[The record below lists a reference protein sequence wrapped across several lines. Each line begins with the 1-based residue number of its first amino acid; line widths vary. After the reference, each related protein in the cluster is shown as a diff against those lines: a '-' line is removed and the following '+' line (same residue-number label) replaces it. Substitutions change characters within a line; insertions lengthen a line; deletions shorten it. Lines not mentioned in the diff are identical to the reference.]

1 MLSLALVGFGLKAG
15 LVPLHFW
22 LPGAHAS
29 APSHVSGLMSGVM
42 IKTGIYGL
50 LRVISLVG
58 AVPAWWGWT
67 VLTLGILSGVLG
79 VLWALA
85 QHDLKRLLAYHSI
98 ENIGIILLGMGA
110 GALGVA
116 YQAPAVAVLGFAG
129 AVLHTVN
136 HALFKSLLFL
146 GAGAVFRATGTRAI
160 DQLGGLARRMPWTW
174 VAFLVGSVAIIGLP
188 PLNGFV
194 SEWLV
199 YQGLL
204 RGGLAVGPVRVAVLG
219 VAALALIGGLALACF
234 AKVGGVVFLG
244 EPRSAAAEQGRERT
258 AGYLLPMAALA
269 LACAVIG
276 FLPSVAVQPVL
287 AVAGSIAGA
296 SLETVQTTLGT
307 VVRAAWGISLVSGGV
322 VLLLIVGWAWRRAL
336 ERRRPP
342 ARSETWA
349 CGYVGST
356 PRMQYTAAS
365 FAAPLLQAFGRA
377 AGVRTERTPAA
388 FHTHPVDLVL
398 EGVVLPRGA
407 RCGGSPRPFDR
418 FSRAACTPISSTS
431 SACSWRCSST
441 CGSVRGRDFLDRD
454 VDIGA
459 RAGHRPAAPGT
470 RHQDEVLA
478 DRSPRRPGAATLL
491 RPRQTVAQ
499 AVHLQPH
506 DDVDVP
512 AGASHGRRDCAGR
525 GLPAA
530 ARWAPSA
537 AALHGRSCRVRV
549 PARTGPLRSGVG
561 GPRHGVELR
570 EHGSEPRGDV
580 LDVCGTGPVPGLRHA
595 RSPHG
600 QPLAERHVRRGPVL
614 GVGARRRR
622 AGAHR
627 HQLVPRSPG
636 GERAGA
642 GGRSRHTPRAHDD
655 PRSHRARP

>member
-1 MLSLALVGFGLKAG
+1 VTVFFLGIAVILAAGGAAWSLQGRTRFADPVFATLTTLGCAAGLVPAVRVLVGGPAVGVSWEMGAPGGTWAFGIDSLSAVFLVVVLGVGLANVLYGIAYLAPERAHRPVGSAHLLTGLFLAAMALVVTAQAIMPFLVAWELMALTAYLLVVFEDEQADVRRAGLVYLAATHIGTLALVAMFALWGTRAGGFTFDAFARASLPASGAAVLSLALVGFGLKAG

-296 SLETVQTTLGT
+296 SLETLQPTLGP

-336 ERRRPP
+336 ERRRSP
-342 ARSETWA
+342 AWSETWA

-398 EGVVLPRGA
+398 ERVVLPAWRQVWRVAEAIRPVQQGRLHTYLLYIIGVLLALLLYLWLGA
-407 RCGGSPRPFDR
+407 R
-418 FSRAACTPISSTS
+418 T
-431 SACSWRCSST
+431 
-441 CGSVRGRDFLDRD
+441 
-454 VDIGA
+454 
-459 RAGHRPAAPGT
+459 
-470 RHQDEVLA
+470 
-478 DRSPRRPGAATLL
+478 
-491 RPRQTVAQ
+491 
-499 AVHLQPH
+499 
-506 DDVDVP
+506 
-512 AGASHGRRDCAGR
+512 
-525 GLPAA
+525 
-530 ARWAPSA
+530 
-537 AALHGRSCRVRV
+537 
-549 PARTGPLRSGVG
+549 
-561 GPRHGVELR
+561 
-570 EHGSEPRGDV
+570 
-580 LDVCGTGPVPGLRHA
+580 
-595 RSPHG
+595 
-600 QPLAERHVRRGPVL
+600 
-614 GVGARRRR
+614 
-622 AGAHR
+622 
-627 HQLVPRSPG
+627 
-636 GERAGA
+636 
-642 GGRSRHTPRAHDD
+642 
-655 PRSHRARP
+655 

>member
-1 MLSLALVGFGLKAG
+1 MTAFFLGLALILAAGAAAWFLQGRTRLADSAFATLAVLGCAAGLVPAVGVLVGRAPVRLSWEMGAPGGTWAFGIDSLSAVFLVIVLGVGLANVLYGIAYLAPERAHRPVGSAQFLTGLFLAAMALVVTAQATMPFLVAWELMALTAYLLVVFEDEQAEVRRAGLVYLAATHVGTLALVAMFALWGTWAGGFTFGALGRASLPAGGAAVLSLALVGFGLKAG

-58 AVPAWWGWT
+58 GVPAWWGWA
-67 VLTLGILSGVLG
+67 VLALGILSGVLG

-98 ENIGIILLGMGA
+98 ENIGIILLGVGA

-116 YQAPAVAVLGFAG
+116 YREPVVAVLGFAG

-146 GAGAVFRATGTRAI
+146 GAGAVFRATGTRVI
-160 DQLGGLARRMPWTW
+160 DRLGGLARRMPWTW

-199 YQGLL
+199 YQSLL
-204 RGGLAVGPVRVAVLG
+204 RGGLAVSPVRVAVLG

-244 EPRSAAAEQGRERT
+244 EPRSSAAEEGRERG

-276 FLPSVAVQPVL
+276 LLPIGVVQPVL
-287 AVAGSIAGA
+287 AIAESIAGA
-296 SLETVQTTLGT
+296 SRETLQPTLGP

-322 VLLLIVGWAWRRAL
+322 VLLLTVGWAWRRAL

-342 ARSETWA
+342 VWSETWA
-349 CGYVGST
+349 CGFGGRGPT
-356 PRMQYTAAS
+356 PRVQYTAAS

-377 AGVRTERTPAA
+377 AGIRTERTPAA

-398 EGVVLPRGA
+398 EGAVLPAWRQVWRVAEAIRPVQQGRLHTYLLYIVGVLLGLLLYLWLGA
-407 RCGGSPRPFDR
+407 R
-418 FSRAACTPISSTS
+418 T
-431 SACSWRCSST
+431 
-441 CGSVRGRDFLDRD
+441 
-454 VDIGA
+454 
-459 RAGHRPAAPGT
+459 
-470 RHQDEVLA
+470 
-478 DRSPRRPGAATLL
+478 
-491 RPRQTVAQ
+491 
-499 AVHLQPH
+499 
-506 DDVDVP
+506 
-512 AGASHGRRDCAGR
+512 
-525 GLPAA
+525 
-530 ARWAPSA
+530 
-537 AALHGRSCRVRV
+537 
-549 PARTGPLRSGVG
+549 
-561 GPRHGVELR
+561 
-570 EHGSEPRGDV
+570 
-580 LDVCGTGPVPGLRHA
+580 
-595 RSPHG
+595 
-600 QPLAERHVRRGPVL
+600 
-614 GVGARRRR
+614 
-622 AGAHR
+622 
-627 HQLVPRSPG
+627 
-636 GERAGA
+636 
-642 GGRSRHTPRAHDD
+642 
-655 PRSHRARP
+655 

>member
-1 MLSLALVGFGLKAG
+1 MTAFFLGLALILAAGAAAGLLQRQTRLADSAFATLATLGCAAGLVPAVAVLVGGRASVALSWEMGAPGGTWAFGIDSLSAGFLVIVLGVGLVNVLYGIAYLAPERAHRAVGGAQFLTGLFLAAMALVVTAQATMPFLVAWELMALTAYLLVVFEDEQAEVRRAGLVYLAATHVGLLALVAMFALWGTWAGGFTFSALGRASLPASGAAVLSLALVGFGLKAG

-58 AVPAWWGWT
+58 GVPAWWGWA
-67 VLTLGILSGVLG
+67 VLALGIVSGVLG

-98 ENIGIILLGMGA
+98 ENIGIILLGVGA

-116 YQAPAVAVLGFAG
+116 YREPAVAVLGFAG
-129 AVLHTVN
+129 AVLHTLN

-160 DQLGGLARRMPWTW
+160 DRLGGLARQMPWTW

-244 EPRSAAAEQGRERT
+244 EPRSAAAEAGRERS

-276 FLPSVAVQPVL
+276 LLPSVAVQPVL

-296 SLETVQTTLGT
+296 SLETLQPVLGS

-322 VLLLIVGWAWRRAL
+322 VLLLTVGWVWRRAL
-336 ERRRPP
+336 ERRRSS
-342 ARSETWA
+342 AWSETWA
-349 CGYVGST
+349 CGYVGLT
-356 PRMQYTAAS
+356 PRVQYTAAS

-388 FHTHPVDLVL
+388 FRTHPVDLVL
-398 EGVVLPRGA
+398 EGVVLPAWRQVWKIADAIRPVQQGRLHTYLLYIVGVLLALLLYLWLGA
-407 RCGGSPRPFDR
+407 R
-418 FSRAACTPISSTS
+418 T
-431 SACSWRCSST
+431 
-441 CGSVRGRDFLDRD
+441 
-454 VDIGA
+454 
-459 RAGHRPAAPGT
+459 
-470 RHQDEVLA
+470 
-478 DRSPRRPGAATLL
+478 
-491 RPRQTVAQ
+491 
-499 AVHLQPH
+499 
-506 DDVDVP
+506 
-512 AGASHGRRDCAGR
+512 
-525 GLPAA
+525 
-530 ARWAPSA
+530 
-537 AALHGRSCRVRV
+537 
-549 PARTGPLRSGVG
+549 
-561 GPRHGVELR
+561 
-570 EHGSEPRGDV
+570 
-580 LDVCGTGPVPGLRHA
+580 
-595 RSPHG
+595 
-600 QPLAERHVRRGPVL
+600 
-614 GVGARRRR
+614 
-622 AGAHR
+622 
-627 HQLVPRSPG
+627 
-636 GERAGA
+636 
-642 GGRSRHTPRAHDD
+642 
-655 PRSHRARP
+655 

>member
-1 MLSLALVGFGLKAG
+1 MTVFFLGIAVILAAGGAAWSLQGRTRFADPVFATLTTLGCAAGLVPAVRVLVGGPAVGVSWEMGAPGGTWAFGIDSLSAVFLVVVLGVGLANVLYGIAYLAPERAHRPVGSAHLLTGLFLAAMALVVTAQAIMPFLVAWELMALTAYLLVVFEDEQADVRRAGLVYLAATHIGTLALVAMFALWGTRAGGFTFDAFARASLPASGAAVLSLALVGFGLKAG

-160 DQLGGLARRMPWTW
+160 DQLGGLARRMSWTW

-244 EPRSAAAEQGRERT
+244 EPRSAAAEQGREQT

-296 SLETVQTTLGT
+296 SLETLQPTLGP

-336 ERRRPP
+336 ERRRSP
-342 ARSETWA
+342 AWSETWA

-398 EGVVLPRGA
+398 EGVVLPAWRQVWRAAEAIRPVQQGRLHTYLLYIIGVLLALLLYLWLGA
-407 RCGGSPRPFDR
+407 R
-418 FSRAACTPISSTS
+418 T
-431 SACSWRCSST
+431 
-441 CGSVRGRDFLDRD
+441 
-454 VDIGA
+454 
-459 RAGHRPAAPGT
+459 
-470 RHQDEVLA
+470 
-478 DRSPRRPGAATLL
+478 
-491 RPRQTVAQ
+491 
-499 AVHLQPH
+499 
-506 DDVDVP
+506 
-512 AGASHGRRDCAGR
+512 
-525 GLPAA
+525 
-530 ARWAPSA
+530 
-537 AALHGRSCRVRV
+537 
-549 PARTGPLRSGVG
+549 
-561 GPRHGVELR
+561 
-570 EHGSEPRGDV
+570 
-580 LDVCGTGPVPGLRHA
+580 
-595 RSPHG
+595 
-600 QPLAERHVRRGPVL
+600 
-614 GVGARRRR
+614 
-622 AGAHR
+622 
-627 HQLVPRSPG
+627 
-636 GERAGA
+636 
-642 GGRSRHTPRAHDD
+642 
-655 PRSHRARP
+655 

>member
-1 MLSLALVGFGLKAG
+1 VTVFFLGIAVILAAGGAAWSLQGRTRFADPVFATLTTLGCAAGLVPAVRVLVGGPAVGVSWEMGAPGGTWAFGIDSLSAVFLVVVLGVGLANVLYGIAYLAPERAHRPVGSAHLLTGLFLAAMALVVTAQAIMPFLVAWELMALTAYLLVVFEDEQADVRRAGLVYLAATHIGTLALVAMFALWGTRAGGFTFDAFARASLPASGAAVLSLALVGFGLKAG

-160 DQLGGLARRMPWTW
+160 DQLGGLARRMSWTW

-244 EPRSAAAEQGRERT
+244 EPRSAAAEQGREQT

-296 SLETVQTTLGT
+296 SLETLQPTLGP

-336 ERRRPP
+336 ERRRSP
-342 ARSETWA
+342 AWSETWA

-398 EGVVLPRGA
+398 EGVVLPAWRQVWRIADAIRPVQQGRLHTYLLYIIGVLLALLLYLWLGA
-407 RCGGSPRPFDR
+407 R
-418 FSRAACTPISSTS
+418 T
-431 SACSWRCSST
+431 
-441 CGSVRGRDFLDRD
+441 
-454 VDIGA
+454 
-459 RAGHRPAAPGT
+459 
-470 RHQDEVLA
+470 
-478 DRSPRRPGAATLL
+478 
-491 RPRQTVAQ
+491 
-499 AVHLQPH
+499 
-506 DDVDVP
+506 
-512 AGASHGRRDCAGR
+512 
-525 GLPAA
+525 
-530 ARWAPSA
+530 
-537 AALHGRSCRVRV
+537 
-549 PARTGPLRSGVG
+549 
-561 GPRHGVELR
+561 
-570 EHGSEPRGDV
+570 
-580 LDVCGTGPVPGLRHA
+580 
-595 RSPHG
+595 
-600 QPLAERHVRRGPVL
+600 
-614 GVGARRRR
+614 
-622 AGAHR
+622 
-627 HQLVPRSPG
+627 
-636 GERAGA
+636 
-642 GGRSRHTPRAHDD
+642 
-655 PRSHRARP
+655 

>member
-1 MLSLALVGFGLKAG
+1 VTVFFLGIAVILAAGGAAWSLQGRTRFADPVFATLTTLGCAAGLVPAVRVLVGGPAVGVSWEMGAPGGTWAFGIDSLSAVFLVVVLGVGLANVLYGIAYLAPERAHRPVGSAHLLTGLFLAAMALVVTAQAIMPFLVAWELMALTAYLLVVFEDEQADVRRAGLVYLAATHIGTLALVAMFALWGTRAGGFTFDAFARASLPASGAAVLSLALVGFGLKAG

-244 EPRSAAAEQGRERT
+244 EPRSAAAEQGREQT

-296 SLETVQTTLGT
+296 SLETLQPTLGP

-398 EGVVLPRGA
+398 EGVVLPAWRQVWRVAEAIRPVQQGRLHTYLLYIIGVLLALLLYLWLGA
-407 RCGGSPRPFDR
+407 R
-418 FSRAACTPISSTS
+418 T
-431 SACSWRCSST
+431 
-441 CGSVRGRDFLDRD
+441 
-454 VDIGA
+454 
-459 RAGHRPAAPGT
+459 
-470 RHQDEVLA
+470 
-478 DRSPRRPGAATLL
+478 
-491 RPRQTVAQ
+491 
-499 AVHLQPH
+499 
-506 DDVDVP
+506 
-512 AGASHGRRDCAGR
+512 
-525 GLPAA
+525 
-530 ARWAPSA
+530 
-537 AALHGRSCRVRV
+537 
-549 PARTGPLRSGVG
+549 
-561 GPRHGVELR
+561 
-570 EHGSEPRGDV
+570 
-580 LDVCGTGPVPGLRHA
+580 
-595 RSPHG
+595 
-600 QPLAERHVRRGPVL
+600 
-614 GVGARRRR
+614 
-622 AGAHR
+622 
-627 HQLVPRSPG
+627 
-636 GERAGA
+636 
-642 GGRSRHTPRAHDD
+642 
-655 PRSHRARP
+655 

>member
-1 MLSLALVGFGLKAG
+1 VTVFFLGIALIVAAGAAAWLLQGRTRLADSIFATLVTLGCATGLVPAVGVLVGDRASVGLSWEMGAPGGTWAFGIDSLSAVFLVVVLGVGLANALYGIAYLAPERAHRPVGSAQFLTGLFLAAMALVVTAQATMPFLVAWEVMALTAYLLVVFEDEQAEVRKAGLVYLAATHVGTLALVAMFALWGTWAGAFTFSALGRASLPAGGAVVLSLALVGFGLKAG

-58 AVPAWWGWT
+58 GVPAWWGWA
-67 VLTLGILSGVLG
+67 VLALGILSGVLG

-98 ENIGIILLGMGA
+98 ENIGIILLGVGA

-116 YQAPAVAVLGFAG
+116 YREPAVAVLGFAA

-160 DQLGGLARRMPWTW
+160 DRLGGLARRMRWTW
-174 VAFLVGSVAIIGLP
+174 VAFLVGSVAIVGLP

-204 RGGLAVGPVRVAVLG
+204 RGGLAVSPVRVAVLG

-244 EPRSAAAEQGRERT
+244 EPRSPAAEQGRELT
-258 AGYLLPMAALA
+258 AGYLVPMAALA

-276 FLPSVAVQPVL
+276 LLPSVAVAPVL

-296 SLETVQTTLGT
+296 SLEPLQPVLGPL
-307 VVRAAWGISLVSGGV
+307 VRAAWGISLVSGGV
-322 VLLLIVGWAWRRAL
+322 VLLLAAGWAWRRAL
-336 ERRRPP
+336 ERRRSP
-342 ARSETWA
+342 AWSETWA
-349 CGYVGST
+349 CGYLGST

-377 AGVRTERTPAA
+377 AGVRLERAPAA

-398 EGVVLPRGA
+398 DGVVLPAWRQVWRVAEAIRPVQQGRLHTYLLYIVGVLLALLLYLWLGA
-407 RCGGSPRPFDR
+407 
-418 FSRAACTPISSTS
+418 
-431 SACSWRCSST
+431 
-441 CGSVRGRDFLDRD
+441 
-454 VDIGA
+454 
-459 RAGHRPAAPGT
+459 
-470 RHQDEVLA
+470 
-478 DRSPRRPGAATLL
+478 
-491 RPRQTVAQ
+491 
-499 AVHLQPH
+499 
-506 DDVDVP
+506 
-512 AGASHGRRDCAGR
+512 
-525 GLPAA
+525 
-530 ARWAPSA
+530 
-537 AALHGRSCRVRV
+537 
-549 PARTGPLRSGVG
+549 
-561 GPRHGVELR
+561 
-570 EHGSEPRGDV
+570 
-580 LDVCGTGPVPGLRHA
+580 
-595 RSPHG
+595 
-600 QPLAERHVRRGPVL
+600 
-614 GVGARRRR
+614 
-622 AGAHR
+622 
-627 HQLVPRSPG
+627 
-636 GERAGA
+636 
-642 GGRSRHTPRAHDD
+642 
-655 PRSHRARP
+655 